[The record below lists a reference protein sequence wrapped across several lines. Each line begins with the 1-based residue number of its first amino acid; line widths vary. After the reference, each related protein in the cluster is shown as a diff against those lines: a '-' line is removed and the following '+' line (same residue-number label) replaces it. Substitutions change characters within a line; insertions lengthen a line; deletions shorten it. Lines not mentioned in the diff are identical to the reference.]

1 MKKLIPFA
9 LFALIA
15 CTASPVLANGP
26 TEKAIVLNN
35 EKINALS
42 DEQLQQVKQPAQDDP
57 GSTPANHKHNLKKMI
72 DGHLAKREH
81 VNGGY
86 FYISGAGLILLVILL
101 IILL

>member
-15 CTASPVLANGP
+15 CTASPALANGP
-26 TEKAIVLNN
+26 SEKAIVLNN
-35 EKINALS
+35 EKVNTLS
-42 DEQLQQVKQPAQDDP
+42 EEQLQQVKQLAQDDP
-57 GSTPANHKHNLKKMI
+57 GITPADHKHGLKKMI
-72 DGHLAKREH
+72 NGHMAKREH